1 MVAWEKKK
9 TGDLLLLF
17 NGILLAVV
25 LNQLAALYAFRIDL
39 TEERRYTIKAPTVS
53 LLQNLDD
60 DVYIDVYLEGELN
73 AEFRRLRKAVR
84 ETLEEFRVQS
94 GNRVHYQFSDPLA
107 AAGANA
113 QQEFMADL
121 VSKGLKPINIIDSKD
136 GRRTEKIVFPGA
148 LVSFGGL
155 QSGVMLLKDQIGGAQ
170 QDINRAIEG
179 IEFELANTIQQ
190 LTLTE
195 RKRVG
200 FVSGHRELDSVEVS
214 ALREALAAQ
223 YDVNLKVRLDRP
235 LRKTGYDV
243 IVVAKPQSM
252 FSEAE
257 KYTLDQYLMSGGNL
271 IFLLDALRVNLDSV
285 ATGDYYAFPYALG
298 LDDMLFRY
306 GVRLNPDLVQDL
318 VSLRYPIVTGQVNGK
333 PQITPIE
340 WPYFPLVNQYAAH
353 PVTRNL
359 DATMLRF
366 AGSLDS
372 VKAAGVKKTPLL
384 FSSAYSRRVS
394 APLKIN
400 VNDLRKEITPQN
412 FSTANIPVAYLLEG
426 TFRSLYDNRFLPDG
440 VDDTGRTNVSLPARV
455 VVIADGDVARNDIN
469 RRTGQPV
476 ELGFDAVSNHTFA
489 NRELLLNLVAFLTDD
504 SGLITTR
511 TKEIRVRPLDKEKV
525 RASRTYWQLLNLVAP
540 LLVLLAIGAGK
551 AYFRLRRYG
560 RFQLANKPHGSTPE

>member
-1 MVAWEKKK
+1 MVAWDKKK

-25 LNQLAALYAFRIDL
+25 LNQLAALYSFRVDL
-39 TEERRYTIKAPTVS
+39 TEEKRYTIKEPTVA
-53 LLQNLDD
+53 LLQQLDD
-60 DVYIDVYLEGELN
+60 DVYVDVYLEGELN

-84 ETLEEFRVQS
+84 ETLEEFRVRS

-113 QQEFMADL
+113 RQEFMADL
-121 VSKGLKPINIIDSKD
+121 VSKGLKPLNIIDSKD
-136 GRRTEKIVFPGA
+136 GRRTENIVFPGA

-155 QSGVMLLKDQIGGAQ
+155 QTGVMLLKDQVGGAQ

-179 IEFELANTIQQ
+179 LEFELANAIHQ
-190 LTLTE
+190 LTVTD

-200 FVSGHRELDSVEVS
+200 FVTGHQELDSLQVS
-214 ALREALAAQ
+214 ALREALAAL
-223 YDVNLKVRLDRP
+223 YDVNLNVRLSRP
-235 LRKTGYDV
+235 LAKSDYDV
-243 IVVAKPQSM
+243 LVVAKPQAA

-271 IFLLDALRVNLDSV
+271 VFLLDALRVNLDSV
-285 ATGDYYAFPYALG
+285 ASGDYYAFPYQLG
-298 LDDMLFRY
+298 LEDMLFRY

-318 VSLRYPIVTGQVNGK
+318 VSLRYPVVTGQLNGK

-340 WPYFPLVNQYAAH
+340 WLYFPLVNQYAAH

-366 AGSLDS
+366 SGSLDS
-372 VKAAGVKKTPLL
+372 VKAVGVKKTPLL
-384 FSSAYSRRVS
+384 FSSNYSRRVS

-412 FSTANIPVAYLLEG
+412 FSTAQIPVAYLLEG
-426 TFRSLYDNRFLPDG
+426 TFRSLYENRFLPDG
-440 VDDTGRTNVSLPARV
+440 VSEAGRQNLSPATRV
-455 VVIADGDVARNDIN
+455 VVVADGDIGRNEFN

-489 NRELLLNLVAFLTDD
+489 NRELLMNLVAFLTDE

-525 RASRTYWQLLNLVAP
+525 RESRTYWQFVNLGAP
-540 LLVLLAIGAGK
+540 LLLLIALGLSK
-551 AYFRLRRYG
+551 AYLRHRRYG
-560 RFQLANKPHGSTPE
+560 RFQLSTQPHGSATE

>member
-39 TEERRYTIKAPTVS
+39 TEEKRYTIKAPTVL

-113 QQEFMADL
+113 RQEFMADL
-121 VSKGLKPINIIDSKD
+121 VSKGLKPINIIDSRD

-155 QSGVMLLKDQIGGAQ
+155 QSGVMLLKDQVGGAQ

-200 FVSGHRELDSVEVS
+200 FVAGHRELDSAEVS

-223 YDVNLKVRLDRP
+223 YDVNLNVRLNRP
-235 LRKTGYDV
+235 LRNTEYDV
-243 IVVAKPQSM
+243 IVVAKPQSG

-285 ATGDYYAFPYALG
+285 ATGDYYAFPYTLG

-318 VSLRYPIVTGQVNGK
+318 VSLRYPIVTGQVNGR

-340 WPYFPLVNQYAAH
+340 WPYFPLINQYAPH

-372 VKAAGVKKTPLL
+372 VKAVGVKKTPLL

-440 VDDTGRTNVSLPARV
+440 VDEAGRKNVSQSARV
-455 VVIADGDVARNDIN
+455 AVIADGDVARNDIN

-525 RASRTYWQLLNLVAP
+525 RTSRTYWQLLNLVAP
-540 LLVLLAIGAGK
+540 LLVLLAVGVGK
-551 AYFRLRRYG
+551 AYFRHRRYG
-560 RFQLANKPHGSTPE
+560 RFQLANKTHGSTPE